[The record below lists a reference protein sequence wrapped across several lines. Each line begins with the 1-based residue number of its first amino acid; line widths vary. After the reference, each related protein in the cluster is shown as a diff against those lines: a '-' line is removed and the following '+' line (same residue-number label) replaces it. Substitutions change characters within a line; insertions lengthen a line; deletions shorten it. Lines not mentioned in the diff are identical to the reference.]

1 MATLPPTAIANVLD
15 DLAALQ
21 DQSSESLTEAL
32 YTCHQAHQVYTHC
45 GAVIVALNPFETV
58 PGLYGSQVQRSFHN
72 SSPPKQPPHV
82 YAVGENAY
90 RALLTGDK
98 RNQTIVIT
106 GESGSGKTISC
117 NHIIDYLA
125 ARGQAEEGLS
135 EKLTNA
141 GAVLEAFGNAPTARN
156 HNSSRYAKVVNIHF
170 GPNGGAIGA
179 SVSTFLLER
188 GRVTDENPFHIITAL
203 RQHDATGASD
213 RFDSVCKALVDVG
226 IDTEAQGRIWE
237 VLRGI
242 DQLMQGDDVGAA
254 KSFGNDA
261 FNLREAIRNRTV
273 KVGSDVFNKQREG
286 AELQAAR
293 HGLVRSLY
301 VWLFDWIVQRINVA
315 LGAPSA
321 DYPCI
326 SLVDI
331 FGFESFDG
339 RNSLAQFLINWANEQ
354 LLCHLSQD
362 MLEHEADQY
371 AAEGIKID
379 RPPQLPSCLP
389 LLVGTPG
396 KLGQPPQPGISSL
409 LDDETRRLGLGMKN
423 VTDEGFASNIAI
435 ECSHHQGYLR
445 ALAAHEFKVAHY
457 AADVSYDSRGFLA
470 ANSERVDV
478 KLLEAL
484 DKGEAFVRTLVE
496 SKLPSNNTRQN
507 PFTSVVT
514 SFRQSIQK
522 LDALLASTHVHYV
535 HCIKPNEKAMPR
547 LFEHDRVQLQME
559 ATGVAHISRFAR
571 AHGPLKIP
579 REEMSFY
586 ALLLGSGFNNAEL
599 PTVVARLNELAADA
613 DGMGVQL
620 GSKHVFFRSQSMQRI
635 QDALE
640 PQLASIKSFQMA
652 ARMSIAR
659 RSFLATR
666 GAAVRIQSHTR
677 GHFARKEFKIKLEEA
692 RAVAAAKAAAEKAA
706 AEKAAA
712 EKAAAEKAAA
722 EKAAAEKAAAEKAAA
737 EKAAA
742 EKAAAVK
749 AAAEKAAAEQ
759 AVNERVAVEE
769 AAAEPAAEEAQYARE
784 IPLEPVEDVVNTQ
797 PNGVPAVVVAAALPI
812 ESPEVD
818 SGRLEAEDGRPS
830 TRTPDTV
837 GSCSTAPTTVPV
849 TPPKHRPRDLSH
861 ARLSSSESFL
871 LENFEHPSIDVDS
884 VVIDNNQA
892 ADISRDSYDS
902 TGQYSVTNSILGDY
916 DETTSSSIPTSNTH
930 SDPPASALRD
940 IKGNP
945 LTDSSSIAQLV
956 SHLLHAAND
965 FDSAKRVGLVLGSVI
980 RWYDAARRRYI
991 PEIISAQFL
1000 SAAQS
1005 SVRRQSEIPQL
1016 WCTAAMAHTFRLQL
1030 SPTHQMVK
1038 QLDRLQ
1044 DSALDII
1051 LQKVYGIA
1059 ELAIKAAIAP
1069 DSARRMSPGRPILD
1083 TLWDDMSE
1091 FSDVVRD
1098 MTGRT
1103 ILDRMFQILITRML
1117 TRKIKKAE
1125 AAHVLGSL
1133 GWICEWR
1140 EEVGLNESPIES
1152 VALLMLSFLADI
1164 EILGDEEQLLDL
1176 EQSMDRL
1183 LSARFSESAPTKAAN
1198 AALRQIADAPP
1209 SNLATQLGAALN
1221 DVDMDE
1227 SAGDA
1232 ADRLGEHVIS
1242 KKHVYAFLAWVGRVG
1257 KQ

>member
-1 MATLPPTAIANVLD
+1 
-15 DLAALQ
+15 
-21 DQSSESLTEAL
+21 
-32 YTCHQAHQVYTHC
+32 
-45 GAVIVALNPFETV
+45 
-58 PGLYGSQVQRSFHN
+58 
-72 SSPPKQPPHV
+72 
-82 YAVGENAY
+82 
-90 RALLTGDK
+90 
-98 RNQTIVIT
+98 
-106 GESGSGKTISC
+106 
-117 NHIIDYLA
+117 
-125 ARGQAEEGLS
+125 
-135 EKLTNA
+135 
-141 GAVLEAFGNAPTARN
+141 
-156 HNSSRYAKVVNIHF
+156 
-170 GPNGGAIGA
+170 
-179 SVSTFLLER
+179 
-188 GRVTDENPFHIITAL
+188 VTDENPFHIITAL
-203 RQHDATGASD
+203 RQHDATGTSE

-226 IDTEAQGRIWE
+226 IDTESQGRIWE

-242 DQLMQGDDVGAA
+242 DCLMRGDDVGAGKA
-254 KSFGNDA
+254 FGIDA
-261 FNLREAIRNRTV
+261 FNLREAIRNRTM

-301 VWLFDWIVQRINVA
+301 VWLFEWIVERINVA
-315 LGAPSA
+315 LGAPST

-331 FGFESFDG
+331 FGFESFEG

-371 AAEGIKID
+371 AAEGIQVD

-423 VTDEGFASNIAI
+423 VTDEGFARNVAI
-435 ECSHHQGYLR
+435 ECSHHHGFLR

-457 AADVSYDSRGFLA
+457 AAAVAYDSRGFLA

-547 LFEHDRVQLQME
+547 LFEHERVQMQME

-586 ALLLGSGFNNAEL
+586 ALLLGSGFDNAEL

-613 DGMGVQL
+613 DGRGVQL
-620 GSKHVFFRSQSMQRI
+620 GAKHVFFRSQAMQRI

-640 PQLASIKSFQMA
+640 PQLAAIKSFQTV
-652 ARMSIAR
+652 ARMSLAR

-666 GAAVRIQSHTR
+666 GAAIRIQSLAR
-677 GHFARKEFKIKLEEA
+677 GHFARKEFKVKLEEA
-692 RAVAAAKAAAEKAA
+692 RAAAAAKAAAEKAA

-722 EKAAAEKAAAEKAAA
+722 ERAAREAQKAQEAREVATAPK
-737 EKAAA
+737 
-742 EKAAAVK
+742 
-749 AAAEKAAAEQ
+749 
-759 AVNERVAVEE
+759 AVEAVE
-769 AAAEPAAEEAQYARE
+769 A
-784 IPLEPVEDVVNTQ
+784 Q
-797 PNGVPAVVVAAALPI
+797 PNGVPAVVVAAQPDG
-812 ESPEVD
+812 SPEV
-818 SGRLEAEDGRPS
+818 EAGQLDVDGGRPS

-837 GSCSTAPTTVPV
+837 VSCSTAPTTVPV
-849 TPPKHRPRDLSH
+849 TPPKQRYTRDLSH
-861 ARLSSSESFL
+861 ARLSSSESFF
-871 LENFEHPSIDVDS
+871 LENFEHPSVDVDN
-884 VVIDNNQA
+884 VVIDNMRS
-892 ADISRDSYDS
+892 ADISRDSFDS
-902 TGQYSVTNSILGDY
+902 SGQYSVTNSVLGDY
-916 DETTSSSIPTSNTH
+916 DETTSSSIPTSNIH

-956 SHLLHAAND
+956 YHLLHAAND

-980 RWYDAARRRYI
+980 RWYDAAKRRYI
-991 PEIISAQFL
+991 PEIMSGQFL
-1000 SAAQS
+1000 TAAQS

-1030 SPTHQMVK
+1030 SPNHQMVK

-1044 DSALDII
+1044 ESALDFI

-1059 ELAIKAAIAP
+1059 EAVIKAAIAP
-1069 DSARRMSPGRPILD
+1069 DSARKMSPGRPLLD
-1083 TLWDDMSE
+1083 TLWGEMSE

-1098 MTGRT
+1098 VTGRT

-1117 TRKIKKAE
+1117 TKKIKKPE
-1125 AAHVLGSL
+1125 AAHILGSL
-1133 GWICEWR
+1133 GWLCEWR
-1140 EEVGLNESPIES
+1140 DEVGLSESPIES
-1152 VALLMLSFLADI
+1152 VALLMLSFLAGI
-1164 EILGDEEQLLDL
+1164 EIHGDAEQLQDLD
-1176 EQSMDRL
+1176 ESMNRL

-1209 SNLATQLGAALN
+1209 SNLATELSHALSY
-1221 DVDMDE
+1221 VDMDE

-1242 KKHVYAFLAWVGRVG
+1242 KKHVYSFLAWVGRVG

>member
-1 MATLPPTAIANVLD
+1 MRAFPSLIAD
-15 DLAALQ
+15 G
-21 DQSSESLTEAL
+21 
-32 YTCHQAHQVYTHC
+32 H
-45 GAVIVALNPFETV
+45 
-58 PGLYGSQVQRSFHN
+58 QVQRSFHN
-72 SSPPKQPPHV
+72 TSPPKQPPHV

-90 RALLTGDK
+90 RALLTGAK
-98 RNQTIVIT
+98 TNQTIVIT

-135 EKLTNA
+135 EKLINA

-170 GPNGGAIGA
+170 GPNGGAVGA

-203 RQHDATGASD
+203 RQYDATGTSE
-213 RFDSVCKALVDVG
+213 RFNSVCRALVDVG
-226 IDTEAQGRIWE
+226 IDTQAQGRIWE
-237 VLRGI
+237 MLRGI
-242 DQLMQGDDVGAA
+242 DSLMKGDDVEAG
-254 KSFGNDA
+254 KSFGVDA

-301 VWLFDWIVQRINVA
+301 VWLFEWIVERINVA
-315 LGAPSA
+315 LGAPST

-371 AAEGIKID
+371 AAEGIKVD

-423 VTDEGFASNIAI
+423 VTDEGFARNVAI
-435 ECSHHQGYLR
+435 ECSHHHGYLR

-457 AADVSYDSRGFLA
+457 AAAVSYDSRGFLA

-514 SFRQSIQK
+514 SFRQSIQR

-547 LFEHDRVQLQME
+547 LFEHERVQMQME

-586 ALLLGSGFNNAEL
+586 ALLLGSGFDNAEL

-613 DGMGVQL
+613 DGRGVQL
-620 GSKHVFFRSQSMQRI
+620 GTKHVFFRSQAMQRI

-640 PQLASIKSFQMA
+640 PQLAAIKAFQTI
-652 ARMSIAR
+652 ARMSLAR

-666 GAAVRIQSHTR
+666 RAAVRIQSLAR
-677 GHFARKEFKIKLEEA
+677 GHFARKEFKVKLEEA
-692 RAVAAAKAAAEKAA
+692 RAAAAAKAAAEKAA

-722 EKAAAEKAAAEKAAA
+722 EKAAAEKAAAERAAA
-737 EKAAA
+737 ERAAA
-742 EKAAAVK
+742 ERAAKEAQHTRQVSS
-749 AAAEKAAAEQ
+749 ASQ
-759 AVNERVAVEE
+759 TSSNGVAVVLPGVAV
-769 AAAEPAAEEAQYARE
+769 AAQS
-784 IPLEPVEDVVNTQ
+784 
-797 PNGVPAVVVAAALPI
+797 NGSPAVESRQRDI
-812 ESPEVD
+812 E
-818 SGRLEAEDGRPS
+818 GGRPS

-849 TPPKHRPRDLSH
+849 TPPKQRYTRDLSH
-861 ARLSSSESFL
+861 ARLSSSESFF
-871 LENFEHPSIDVDS
+871 LENFEHPSVDVDS
-884 VVIDNNQA
+884 VVIDNA
-892 ADISRDSYDS
+892 RTADISRDSFDS
-902 TGQYSVTNSILGDY
+902 SGQYSVTNSVLGDY
-916 DETTSSSIPTSNTH
+916 DETTSSSIPTSNLH

-956 SHLLHAAND
+956 YHLLHAAND

-980 RWYDAARRRYI
+980 RWYDAAKRRYI
-991 PEIISAQFL
+991 PEIMSAQFL
-1000 SAAQS
+1000 TAAQS

-1030 SPTHQMVK
+1030 SPNHQMVK

-1044 DSALDII
+1044 ESALDFI

-1059 ELAIKAAIAP
+1059 ENVIKAAIAP
-1069 DSARRMSPGRPILD
+1069 DSARKMSPGRPLLD
-1083 TLWDDMSE
+1083 TLWGEMSE

-1098 MTGRT
+1098 VTGRT

-1117 TRKIKKAE
+1117 TKKIKKPE
-1125 AAHVLGSL
+1125 AAHILGSL
-1133 GWICEWR
+1133 AWICEWR
-1140 EEVGLNESPIES
+1140 DEVGLAESPIES
-1152 VALLMLSFLADI
+1152 VALLMLSFMAGI
-1164 EILGDEEQLLDL
+1164 EIHGDEEQLEDL
-1176 EQSMDRL
+1176 EESMNRL
-1183 LSARFSESAPTKAAN
+1183 LSARFSENAPTKAAN

-1209 SNLATQLGAALN
+1209 SNLAVELGRALSYV
-1221 DVDMDE
+1221 DVHE
-1227 SAGDA
+1227 SAGEA

-1242 KKHVYAFLAWVGRVG
+1242 KKHVYSFLAWVGRVG
-1257 KQ
+1257 STR

>member
-1 MATLPPTAIANVLD
+1 M
-15 DLAALQ
+15 
-21 DQSSESLTEAL
+21 
-32 YTCHQAHQVYTHC
+32 
-45 GAVIVALNPFETV
+45 
-58 PGLYGSQVQRSFHN
+58 
-72 SSPPKQPPHV
+72 
-82 YAVGENAY
+82 
-90 RALLTGDK
+90 
-98 RNQTIVIT
+98 
-106 GESGSGKTISC
+106 
-117 NHIIDYLA
+117 
-125 ARGQAEEGLS
+125 
-135 EKLTNA
+135 
-141 GAVLEAFGNAPTARN
+141 
-156 HNSSRYAKVVNIHF
+156 
-170 GPNGGAIGA
+170 
-179 SVSTFLLER
+179 
-188 GRVTDENPFHIITAL
+188 TDENPFHIITAL
-203 RQHDATGASD
+203 RQHDATGTSE

-226 IDTEAQGRIWE
+226 IDTAAQGRIWE
-237 VLRGI
+237 MLRGI
-242 DQLMQGDDVGAA
+242 DSLMKGDDVEAG
-254 KSFGNDA
+254 KSFGVDA

-301 VWLFDWIVQRINVA
+301 VWLFEWIVERINVA
-315 LGAPSA
+315 LGAPST

-371 AAEGIKID
+371 AAEGIKVD

-423 VTDEGFASNIAI
+423 VTDEGFARNVAI
-435 ECSHHQGYLR
+435 ECSHHHGYVR

-457 AADVSYDSRGFLA
+457 AAAVAYDSRGFLA

-535 HCIKPNEKAMPR
+535 HCIKPNERAMPR
-547 LFEHDRVQLQME
+547 LFVHERVQMQME

-599 PTVVARLNELAADA
+599 PTVVARLNELAADH
-613 DGMGVQL
+613 DGRGVQL
-620 GSKHVFFRSQSMQRI
+620 GAKHVFFRSQAMQRI

-640 PQLASIKSFQMA
+640 PQLAAIKAFQTV
-652 ARMSIAR
+652 ARMSLAR
-659 RSFLATR
+659 RSFRATR
-666 GAAVRIQSHTR
+666 GAAIRIQSLSR
-677 GHFARKEFKIKLEEA
+677 GHFARKAFKVQLEEA
-692 RAVAAAKAAAEKAA
+692 RAAAAAKAAAEKAA

-712 EKAAAEKAAA
+712 EKAAAERAAA
-722 EKAAAEKAAAEKAAA
+722 EKAAIEKAAAD
-737 EKAAA
+737 
-742 EKAAAVK
+742 K

-759 AVNERVAVEE
+759 AAKEAQQAREVVPTPEVAE
-769 AAAEPAAEEAQYARE
+769 AAEP
-784 IPLEPVEDVVNTQ
+784 Q
-797 PNGVPAVVVAAALPI
+797 PNGVPAVIVAAQPNG
-812 ESPEVD
+812 SPEVEAR
-818 SGRLEAEDGRPS
+818 RLEVEGGRPS

-837 GSCSTAPTTVPV
+837 VSCSTAPTTVPV
-849 TPPKHRPRDLSH
+849 TPPKQRHTRDLSH
-861 ARLSSSESFL
+861 ARLSSSESFF
-871 LENFEHPSIDVDS
+871 LENFAHPSIDVDS
-884 VVIDNNQA
+884 VMIDNTQS
-892 ADISRDSYDS
+892 ADDSRDSFDS
-902 TGQYSVTNSILGDY
+902 SGQYSVTNSVLDDY
-916 DETTSSSIPTSNTH
+916 DETTSSSIPTSNIH

-956 SHLLHAAND
+956 YHLLSAATD

-1005 SVRRQSEIPQL
+1005 GVRRQSDIPQL

-1030 SPTHQMVK
+1030 SPNHQMVK

-1044 DSALDII
+1044 ESALDFI
-1051 LQKVYGIA
+1051 LQQVYGIA
-1059 ELAIKAAIAP
+1059 EAAIKAAIAA
-1069 DSARRMSPGRPILD
+1069 DSARKMSPGRPLLD
-1083 TLWDDMSE
+1083 TLWGEMSD

-1098 MTGRT
+1098 VTGRT

-1117 TRKIKKAE
+1117 TKKIKKPE
-1125 AAHVLGSL
+1125 AAHILGSL

-1140 EEVGLNESPIES
+1140 DEVGLTESPIES
-1152 VALLMLSFLADI
+1152 VALLMLSFLAGI
-1164 EILGDEEQLLDL
+1164 EIHGDNEQLQDL
-1176 EQSMDRL
+1176 EESMDRL
-1183 LSARFSESAPTKAAN
+1183 LASRFSESAPTKAAN

-1209 SNLATQLGAALN
+1209 SNLASELGRALSYV
-1221 DVDMDE
+1221 DVHE

-1242 KKHVYAFLAWVGRVG
+1242 KKHVYSFLAWVGRVG

>member
-58 PGLYGSQVQRSFHN
+58 SGLYGSQIQRSFHN
-72 SSPPKQPPHV
+72 TSPPKQPPHV

-98 RNQTIVIT
+98 TNQTIVIT

-170 GPNGGAIGA
+170 GPNGGAVGA

-203 RQHDATGASD
+203 RQYDATGASD

-226 IDTEAQGRIWE
+226 IHTEAQGRIWE
-237 VLRGI
+237 ILRGI
-242 DQLMQGDDVGAA
+242 DCLMRGDDVGAA
-254 KSFGNDA
+254 KSFGIDA

-301 VWLFDWIVQRINVA
+301 VWLFEWIVQCINVA
-315 LGAPSA
+315 LGAPST

-331 FGFESFDG
+331 FGFESFEG

-435 ECSHHQGYLR
+435 ECSHHHGYLR

-457 AADVSYDSRGFLA
+457 AADVAYDSRGFLA

-496 SKLPSNNTRQN
+496 SKLPSNNSRQN

-579 REEMSFY
+579 REEMPFY
-586 ALLLGSGFNNAEL
+586 ALLLGSGFDNAEL
-599 PTVVARLNELAADA
+599 PTVVARLNELAGDY

-620 GSKHVFFRSQSMQRI
+620 GNKHVFFRSQAMQRI

-640 PQLASIKSFQMA
+640 PQLTAIKSFQTV

-659 RSFLATR
+659 KSFLTAR
-666 GAAVRIQSHTR
+666 GAAVRIQSLTR
-677 GHFARKEFKIKLEEA
+677 GYFTRKDFKVKLEEA
-692 RAVAAAKAAAEKAA
+692 RAAAAAKAAAEKAA

-722 EKAAAEKAAAEKAAA
+722 EKAAAERAASERAAAEKAAA

-742 EKAAAVK
+742 EKAAAER
-749 AAAEKAAAEQ
+749 ATAEKAAAEQ
-759 AVNERVAVEE
+759 ATEE
-769 AAAEPAAEEAQYARE
+769 AENARE
-784 IPLEPVEDVVNTQ
+784 ISLAHGVEEVPEAQLAEAQ
-797 PNGVPAVVVAAALPI
+797 PNSVPPVVVAATLANG
-812 ESPEVD
+812 SPDVK
-818 SGRLEAEDGRPS
+818 SRRLEVEDERPS
-830 TRTPDTV
+830 TRTPDSA

-849 TPPKHRPRDLSH
+849 TPPKRRYTRDLSH

-871 LENFEHPSIDVDS
+871 LENFTHPSIDVDS
-884 VVIDNNQA
+884 VVIDNSQSV
-892 ADISRDSYDS
+892 DVSRDSFDS
-902 TGQYSVTNSILGDY
+902 TGQYSVNNSVLGDY

-1030 SPTHQMVK
+1030 SPHHQMAK

-1051 LQKVYGIA
+1051 LQKVYHIA

-1069 DSARRMSPGRPILD
+1069 DSARKMSPGRPMLD
-1083 TLWDDMSE
+1083 TLWDEMSE

-1098 MTGRT
+1098 VTGRT
-1103 ILDRMFQILITRML
+1103 ILDRMFQILITRIL
-1117 TRKIKKAE
+1117 TKKIKKTE

-1140 EEVGLNESPIES
+1140 NEVGLTESAIES
-1152 VALLMLSFLADI
+1152 VALLMLSFLAGI
-1164 EILGDEEQLLDL
+1164 EIVGDEDQLQDL
-1176 EQSMDRL
+1176 EESMDRL

-1209 SNLATQLGAALN
+1209 SNLASQLGQALN
-1221 DVDMDE
+1221 DVVVDE